1 MNDVLWVEWVGHWPP
16 AWLAWFVLLVAALFE
31 LAYFRLNAVSPHIC
45 RHRYVVAFR
54 TVILLLASLAP
65 LTLLGYVLEAR
76 SFSMILVMSV
86 LLVFGFSSWLR
97 DILLTVVIA
106 FDQRLRT
113 SNDPHDAGML
123 RIGEFEGLV
132 EGFRLGRIVLRNP
145 SGALYAIPAG
155 HWFKE
160 TVSVP
165 GEGFG
170 DAVCDVVFEV
180 RNPGELE
187 EMKETLRFLSMTSIY
202 ASPRHRPEVFWL
214 GATDD
219 LHRFKVTTFASRGQ
233 LREHFIADI
242 QERFRQWE
250 LDLKNEEPEIS

>member
-1 MNDVLWVEWVGHWPP
+1 MNNVLWVEWVGHWPP
-16 AWLAWFVLLVAALFE
+16 AWLIWFVLLTAALFE
-31 LAYFRLNAVSPHIC
+31 LAHVKLNAASPHIC
-45 RHRYVVAFR
+45 RHRYVVASR
-54 TVILLLASLAP
+54 TVILLMASLAP
-65 LTLLGYVLEAR
+65 LAMLGYLLEAR
-76 SFSMILVMSV
+76 SFSMVLVMSV

-145 SGALYAIPAG
+145 SGALFAIPAS
-155 HWFKE
+155 HWFNE

-170 DAVCDVVFEV
+170 DAVCNVVFEV
-180 RNPGELE
+180 KNPGDLE
-187 EMKETLRFLSMTSIY
+187 AMKETLRFLSMTSIY

-219 LHRFKVTTFASRGQ
+219 LHRFKVTTFASRSQ
-233 LREHFIADI
+233 LREHFVADI
-242 QERFRQWE
+242 QERFRHWE
-250 LDLKNEEPEIS
+250 REPKHADPENS